1 MANFD
6 VEGARKA
13 GYSDAEIAQELSST
27 RNFDYEAAKKAGYS
41 DSDIVL
47 ELAGTVTPQR
57 TEQSRLSE
65 MSMVEQMFGMGS
77 PAQRFA
83 KSAAFDPLAGVAQMV
98 VDPIANIMG
107 YGQPVKEYAQ
117 EVTAK
122 TQAGRAA
129 RGSEGF
135 DWFNL
140 LGAVGSPAN
149 ILYPV
154 KGATALGTIKSAAQ
168 AGAAQAAMQ
177 PVLSEGTVGDVAAE
191 KVQQGLFGAAVGGT
205 LGGATELART
215 LYSHGKD
222 VIKPLLA
229 SGRTEL
235 LREYVKKMLPEFN
248 TEPIIEALRKSPE
261 FVEGSKPSVASA
273 VSDIPQAANL
283 AAFSEKVAKTAEAA
297 PFTVAQQAEREAAR
311 AKVFTQMGGTEE
323 SIAQS
328 VAAREAATRKLRED
342 ALTAA
347 DEAGRLA
354 PQLSQAIA
362 ARTKEKIAA
371 MQIGGKLETEA
382 AQQGKL
388 AKEWTPVPGMP
399 RVSGQYSLNAD
410 QILGNL
416 KGAREAK
423 DLAAQRAAEADFKQF
438 QLNSLAENGYYP
450 LETAPLIEKLQAVIK
465 SQAGNDL
472 VEQGLTQTISKLQRF
487 TDVNGVIPSHILYN
501 IRKDIAQDLQAV
513 AGQSQKTWDAK
524 ILDKIYGNVKNYFD
538 NAIESAG
545 GESWKTYLKTFA
557 EASKEINQ
565 KQIAMELGDKL
576 QSSIANTERAAAFK
590 SAVDNAA
597 LTIKRAT
604 GQPRKDLGDILTT
617 EQRKQTLA
625 VLADIQREAKGKQLA
640 SKSQQGIDVVGT
652 GENIQVLNNKITIA
666 KSMLRNLASGS
677 NEKIYR
683 QFASMTNQELADFI
697 SAVPVEKAD
706 SFVGN
711 LWKALPPKGK
721 ELLTRRLAIT
731 APLEVEEQANI
742 PNITV
747 VGTGQ

>member
-1 MANFD
+1 MATFD
-6 VEGARKA
+6 VQGARKA
-13 GYSDAEIAQELSST
+13 GYSDEEIAQELSST
-27 RNFDYEAAKKAGYS
+27 KNFDYAGAKKAGYS
-41 DSDIVL
+41 DTEIVN
-47 ELAGTVTPQR
+47 ELAGVSVTQQVENKLP
-57 TEQSRLSE
+57 E
-65 MSMVEQMFGMGS
+65 MSMTEQMFGMGS

-83 KSAAFDPLAGVAQMV
+83 KAAAFDPLAGVAQMV
-98 VDPIANIMG
+98 VDPVANILG

-140 LGAVGSPAN
+140 LGAVGSPTN
-149 ILYPV
+149 LLYPV
-154 KGATALGTIKSAAQ
+154 KGATALGTVKSAAQ

-191 KVQQGLFGAAVGGT
+191 KVQQGLLGAAVGGT
-205 LGGATELART
+205 VGGATELAKSIYT
-215 LYSHGKD
+215 HGKE
-222 VIKPLLA
+222 VIRPLLA
-229 SGRTEL
+229 SGRTEM
-235 LREYVKKMLPEFN
+235 LRQYLKSMVPEFQLDSVVA
-248 TEPIIEALRKSPE
+248 ALKSSPE
-261 FVEGSKPSVASA
+261 IVSGSRPSVASSVA
-273 VSDIPQAANL
+273 DLPQATNL
-283 AAFSEKVAKTAEAA
+283 AAFSEKVAQTSEAA
-297 PFTVAQQAEREAAR
+297 PFTAARQAEREAAR
-311 AKVFTQMGGTEE
+311 AKVFTEMGGTEE

-328 VAAREAATRKLRED
+328 IAAREAATRRLRED

-362 ARTKEKIAA
+362 DRTKEKIAA
-371 MQIGGKLETEA
+371 LQIGGKLQTEA
-382 AQQGKL
+382 AQQSKL

-399 RVSGQYSLNAD
+399 RVTGQYSLNAE
-410 QILGNL
+410 QVLGNL

-450 LETAPLIEKLQAVIK
+450 LETAPLINKLQAVIK

-472 VEQGLTQTISKLQRF
+472 VEQGLSQTISKLERF
-487 TDVNGVIPSHILYN
+487 TDVNGVIPSHVLYN

-524 ILDKIYGNVKNYFD
+524 VLDKIYGNVKNYFD

-557 EASKEINQ
+557 DASKEINQ

-576 QSSIANTERAAAFK
+576 QSSIANTERATAFK
-590 SAVDNAA
+590 AAVDNAA

-604 GQPRKDLGDILTT
+604 GQPRKGLEDIQTP
-617 EQRKQTLA
+617 EQKKQTLA

-640 SKSQQGIDVVGT
+640 SKSKQGIDVVGT
-652 GENIQVLNNKITIA
+652 GENIQMLNNTVTIT

-677 NEKIYR
+677 NEKIYK
-683 QFASMTNQELADFI
+683 QFASMTNQELADFM
-697 SAVPVEKAD
+697 SSVPAD
-706 SFVGN
+706 KVDTLVKG
-711 LWKALPPKGK
+711 LWNALPPKGK

-731 APLEVEEQANI
+731 APLEVEEQSNI

-747 VGTGQ
+747 TGTGQ

>member
-27 RNFDYEAAKKAGYS
+27 KNFDYAGAKKAGYS
-41 DSDIVL
+41 DADIVN
-47 ELAGTVTPQR
+47 ELAGVSVKQPV
-57 TEQSRLSE
+57 ENKLSE
-65 MSMVEQMFGMGS
+65 MSMTEQMFGMGS

-83 KSAAFDPLAGVAQMV
+83 KAAAFDPLAGVAQMV

-122 TQAGRAA
+122 TQAGRAE

-140 LGAVGSPAN
+140 LGAVGSPTN
-149 ILYPV
+149 LLYPV

-191 KVQQGLFGAAVGGT
+191 KVQQGLLGAAVGGVV
-205 LGGATELART
+205 GGATEAAKA

-222 VIKPLLA
+222 IIKPLLA
-229 SGRTEL
+229 SGRTEML
-235 LREYVKKMLPEFN
+235 YDYVKKMLPEFN
-248 TEPIIEALRKSPE
+248 AEPIVEALRKSPE
-261 FVEGSKPSVASA
+261 FVTGSRPSVASA
-273 VSDIPQAANL
+273 VADIPQAANL
-283 AAFSEKVAKTAEAA
+283 AAFSEKIAKTAEVA
-297 PFTVAQQAEREAAR
+297 PFTAAKQAEREAAR
-311 AKVFTQMGGTEE
+311 AAVFTGMGGTEE

-328 VAAREAATRKLRED
+328 IAAREAATRRLRED
-342 ALTAA
+342 ALSAA
-347 DEAGRLA
+347 DQAGRLA
-354 PQLSQAIA
+354 PELSDAIA
-362 ARTKEKIAA
+362 KRTQEKIAA
-371 MQIGGKLETEA
+371 MQIGGKLQTEA

-399 RVSGQYSLNAD
+399 RVAGKYSLNAD

-423 DLAAQRAAEADFKQF
+423 DLAAQRTAEAAFKQF

-450 LETAPLIEKLQAVIK
+450 LETAPLISKLQAVIK

-472 VEQGLTQTISKLQRF
+472 VEQGLTQTISKLERF
-487 TDVNGVIPSHILYN
+487 TDVNGVIPSHVLYN
-501 IRKDIAQDLQAV
+501 IRKDIAQDLQSV

-524 ILDKIYGNVKNYFD
+524 VLDKIYGNVKNYFD

-565 KQIAMELGDKL
+565 KQVAMELGDKL
-576 QSSIANTERAAAFK
+576 QSSIANTERAASFK
-590 SAVDNAA
+590 SAIDNAA

-604 GQPRKDLGDILTT
+604 GQPRKDLGDIQTP

-625 VLADIQREAKGKQLA
+625 VLADIQREAKGKLLA

-652 GENIQVLNNKITIA
+652 GENIQMLNNTVTVT
-666 KSMLRNLASGS
+666 KSMLRNLSSGS
-677 NEKIYR
+677 NEKIYK
-683 QFASMTNQELADFI
+683 QFSGMTNQELADFI
-697 SAVPVEKAD
+697 SSVPANKAD
-706 SFVGN
+706 SFVKG
-711 LWKALPPKGK
+711 LWNALPPKGK